1 MKTAVCL
8 VLLVVAAGDFARASE
23 PTTGEERAKLVRVIR
38 DLEKTPFQAGAS
50 VDRAWALQLIENAS
64 DITVK
69 INANLLKE
77 VLESEAPDRSVVVAH
92 FILGQAALV
101 VEKADLAKS
110 DEACAEAAFA
120 GALRVYRKA
129 VDRNAENRIE
139 FLDKLDKS
147 ELQGTLKREV
157 DRLVALRRPKRTQ
170 NDVRPRRP

>member
-1 MKTAVCL
+1 MKTAVYL
-8 VLLVVAAGDFARASE
+8 TLFVVVAGGFAHAAE

-38 DLEKTPFQAGAS
+38 DLEKTPFQPGAS
-50 VDRAWALQLIENAS
+50 VDRSWALQLIENAS
-64 DITVK
+64 DITVT
-69 INANLLKE
+69 INANLLTE
-77 VLESEAPDRSVVVAH
+77 VLESEAPDRSVIVAH

-110 DEACAEAAFA
+110 DEACAEAAYV

-129 VDRNAENRIE
+129 VDRNADNRIE

-157 DRLVALRRPKRTQ
+157 GRLVALRRSDSAQ
-170 NDVRPRRP
+170 NSVRPRRP